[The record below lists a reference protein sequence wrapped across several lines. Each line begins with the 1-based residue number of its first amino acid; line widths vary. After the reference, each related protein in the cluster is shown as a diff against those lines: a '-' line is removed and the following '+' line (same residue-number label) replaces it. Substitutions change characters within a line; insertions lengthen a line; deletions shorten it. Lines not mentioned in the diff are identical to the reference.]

1 MTKIFKTLISQTVE
15 VYIDD
20 IVVKSETRAKHIQ
33 HLEEVFRLM
42 RAYNIKLNP
51 TKYAFGVSVKKFLGF
66 MVTQRGIEVNPTQ
79 VKVVIET
86 PTPNNKKELQHLIGR
101 LPAMSCFIAH
111 FTNKLRFFFLT
122 LKMVSMFGWTD
133 ECKQTFEV
141 VKCYL
146 TEPPI
151 ISSPKSNE
159 ESTCIWLYL
168 TAL

>member
-1 MTKIFKTLISQTVE
+1 
-15 VYIDD
+15 
-20 IVVKSETRAKHIQ
+20 
-33 HLEEVFRLM
+33 M

-101 LPAMSCFIAH
+101 LPALSCFIAH
-111 FTNKLRFFFLT
+111 FTNKLQFFFLI
-122 LKMVSMFGWTD
+122 LKGVSTFSWTD

-141 VKCYL
+141 VKRYL
-146 TEPPI
+146 IEPPI
-151 ISSPKSNE
+151 LSSPKSDEEFYMYLVVFDCATSAVLFRHIRDNE
-159 ESTCIWLYL
+159 
-168 TAL
+168 